1 MKKLFKFAV
10 FAGAASAI
18 AAVVTYK
25 VIEHKK
31 KKAEENT
38 DTVQIDVIIASTD
51 TTSENNCDCTDACTK
66 DCDCECHDTC
76 DCPENCD
83 ETCDC
88 ECHDKESE
96 KTTVET
102 PVKEEVETK
111 EVTEQVAE

>member
-1 MKKLFKFAV
+1 MKKLFKFAM

-25 VIEHKK
+25 VIEYKK

-38 DTVQIDVIIASTD
+38 DTVQVDVIIASTD

-76 DCPENCD
+76 DC
-83 ETCDC
+83 
-88 ECHDKESE
+88 ECHDKETE

-102 PVKEEVETK
+102 PAKEEAETK
-111 EVTEQVAE
+111 EVTEQVTE